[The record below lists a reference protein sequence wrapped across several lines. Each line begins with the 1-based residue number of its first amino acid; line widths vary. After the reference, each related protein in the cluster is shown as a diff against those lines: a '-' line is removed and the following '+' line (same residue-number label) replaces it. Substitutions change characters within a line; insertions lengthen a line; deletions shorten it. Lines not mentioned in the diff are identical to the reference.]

1 MKKLIL
7 ILGSIVCYT
16 APVYG
21 QYTYELE
28 DINPNSSTNGNII
41 GTNYFTNKVI
51 LHYFGSFTWLICTS
65 RFGELNI
72 IYNSYKEQGYPIE
85 LIGIGK
91 SNESSGLENWTEG
104 NNAPICADNPPYP
117 VWNDWNATQR
127 DLYITDANGNL
138 VFHEN
143 ITSGIPDNFLD
154 QLQVL
159 LDVAR
164 DNYPENFC
172 IYQNYPNPFNPNTLI
187 RYDLEQESFVNI
199 AIHNMLGQKVKTLVN
214 NLQSAGSK
222 SISWDAT
229 NKKSESMPAGLY
241 FYKIKIDQQI
251 KIKKMTLLK

>member
-1 MKKLIL
+1 M
-7 ILGSIVCYT
+7 
-16 APVYG
+16 
-21 QYTYELE
+21 
-28 DINPNSSTNGNII
+28 
-41 GTNYFTNKVI
+41 
-51 LHYFGSFTWLICTS
+51 
-65 RFGELNI
+65 
-72 IYNSYKEQGYPIE
+72 E
-85 LIGIGK
+85 LIGVGK
-91 SNESSGLENWTEG
+91 SNESSSLENWTEG

-143 ITSGIPDNFLD
+143 ITSGIPDNFID
-154 QLQVL
+154 QLQIL

-164 DNYPENFC
+164 DNYPINFH

-187 RYDLEQESFVNI
+187 RYDLEQESFVYI